1 LGRTGNPHD
10 RARSLAIRARI
21 ERMAD
26 RPEAVEEA
34 LAAFEA
40 LRAELGEVDEEVEE
54 MLAEARRN

>member
-1 LGRTGNPHD
+1 
-10 RARSLAIRARI
+10 
-21 ERMAD
+21 MAD